1 MSTPRI
7 RMFAGPNGSGK
18 STLKEVISENLIG
31 IYINADE
38 IRIFLMSLGKS
49 FTFETVMSHESKT
62 EILESAQA
70 QGYRTYLY
78 YIATED
84 PEINVSRVAYRV
96 SQQGHDV
103 PREKIISRYERSLDL
118 LLRAIRAT
126 DRAYLFDNLSQAFER
141 SWFAEVTEGTH
152 FKLKTDTV
160 PAWFMTN
167 VIEKAS
173 NK

>member
-1 MSTPRI
+1 
-7 RMFAGPNGSGK
+7 
-18 STLKEVISENLIG
+18 
-31 IYINADE
+31 
-38 IRIFLMSLGKS
+38 
-49 FTFETVMSHESKT
+49 
-62 EILESAQA
+62 
-70 QGYRTYLY
+70 
-78 YIATED
+78 
-84 PEINVSRVAYRV
+84 V

-126 DRAYLFDNLSQAFER
+126 DRAYLFDNSSQAFER
-141 SWFAEVTEGTH
+141 SWFAEVAEGTH
-152 FKLKTDTV
+152 FKLRTDTV